1 MTTAFDVDFHDK
13 ITSVEENDRESTG
26 STQVIFKFTNG
37 YAASIVQGP
46 YTYGGP
52 DGLFEMAVLDSNGN
66 LHYDNPVT
74 PDDVAGF
81 LSVEEVQEKLHQL
94 AHLTEAE
101 LTEFQTDKAKKEFL
115 KALGYLAQ
123 DFRDVQRRTP
133 DAITELPEELR
144 SAVEGVLNYFNNQ
157 EEDNAC

>member
-52 DGLFEMAVLDSNGN
+52 EGLFEMAVLDSRGH
-66 LHYDNPVT
+66 LDYDNPVT
-74 PDDVAGF
+74 PDDVAGY
-81 LSVEEVQEKLHQL
+81 LSVEDVKGKLHQL

-101 LTEFQTDKAKKEFL
+101 LTEFRTERAKKEFL
-115 KALGYLAQ
+115 KALGYLAR
-123 DFRDVQRRTP
+123 DFRDVRERTP

-144 SAVEGVLNYFNNQ
+144 SAVEGVLNYFDNQ
-157 EEDNAC
+157 EEDNA